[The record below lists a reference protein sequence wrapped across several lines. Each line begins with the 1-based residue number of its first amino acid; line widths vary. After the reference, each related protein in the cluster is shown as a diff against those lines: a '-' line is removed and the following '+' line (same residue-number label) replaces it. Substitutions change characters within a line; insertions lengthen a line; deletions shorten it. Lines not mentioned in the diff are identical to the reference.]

1 MTKFTLI
8 NSDNNKRLARLR
20 LLANWLDTRFKGP
33 FGIRFGLDPIIGL
46 IPFLGDLITTIISAY
61 ILIEAANLGCAPA
74 VLARMG
80 INIAVE
86 NLLGQLP
93 VLGAIFD
100 FIWRANDKNL
110 QLIEAHEINPS
121 RVTWRSRVFV
131 GVILIGLLSIVV
143 LAAIGTFY
151 LLSFIIDKLTL

>member
-1 MTKFTLI
+1 MAKFTLI
-8 NSDNNKRLARLR
+8 NSHNNERLARLR
-20 LLANWLDTRFKGP
+20 LLADWLDTRFKGP

-46 IPFLGDLITTIISAY
+46 VPFLGDLITTIISAY
-61 ILIEAANLGCAPA
+61 ILIEAANLGCSPS

-93 VLGAIFD
+93 ILGALFD

-110 QLIEAHEINPS
+110 RLIEAHEINPA
-121 RVTWRSRVFV
+121 RVTWRSRTFV
-131 GVILIGLLSIVV
+131 GVILLGLLSIVV

-151 LLSFIIDKLTL
+151 LLSLILDKLTF